1 MHYQFFSLFI
11 YRKGHVIGLIFSPK
25 GLKINKGF
33 AIIYMSI
40 VDVLSLKMID
50 LKDFEFLDMYLKQ
63 NFPMLSEDKEALS
76 EGESGGSSEDH
87 HERHHDRSHHQ
98 QHHQPHHYPH
108 SHHSLRGNLL
118 SNGGGVTGKRYYFQ
132 QKKSFS
138 YLERIHFNL

>member
-1 MHYQFFSLFI
+1 
-11 YRKGHVIGLIFSPK
+11 
-25 GLKINKGF
+25 
-33 AIIYMSI
+33 MSI

-63 NFPMLSEDKEALS
+63 NFPILSEDKEALS

-87 HERHHDRSHHQ
+87 HERHHDRNHHQ

-118 SNGGGVTGKRYYFQ
+118 SNGGGVTGM
-132 QKKSFS
+132 
-138 YLERIHFNL
+138 